1 MNKHKKWVL
10 NSVICLKMLYIITE
24 GSVSNLF
31 FFFLFFIAQNKYM
44 GFPNW
49 KISRTWCQ
57 GTLSWDIYHNSAVS
71 VTLKM

>member
-31 FFFLFFIAQNKYM
+31 FFFYSLLHKINIWAFPTEKFLEHDVRALFLETYITILQ
-44 GFPNW
+44 
-49 KISRTWCQ
+49 C
-57 GTLSWDIYHNSAVS
+57 L
-71 VTLKM
+71 LL